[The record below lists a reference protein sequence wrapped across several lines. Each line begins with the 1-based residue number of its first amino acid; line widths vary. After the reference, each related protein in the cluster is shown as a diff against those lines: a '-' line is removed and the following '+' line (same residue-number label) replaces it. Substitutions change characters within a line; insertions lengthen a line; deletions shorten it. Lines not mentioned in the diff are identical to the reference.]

1 MLILDPRI
9 MHWVLLPIVFVMM
22 LVSVG
27 RAAVQQLMRSD
38 TNLDLKQQKQKQ
50 TLQRAQRLRMN
61 GNIIPAASFAMR
73 KRYFTFKGVGLLR
86 QKVKKGAGAGMQ
98 NPNQMMGMMK
108 NNMSFMVP
116 NMVMMAWISNFFSGF
131 VLVKVPFPLTLRFK
145 PMLQRGIGMDSLD
158 VSYVSSLSW
167 YFLVMFGMRGFLGLL
182 IGDSNVDSAEQM
194 MQAQMGVGVG
204 MGGQGNF
211 DAAKAFQQER
221 DSLNLKKHEFVVAVA
236 ERRLV
241 PE

>member
-1 MLILDPRI
+1 
-9 MHWVLLPIVFVMM
+9 MM

-38 TNLDLKQQKQKQ
+38 ANLDLKQQVQTQ
-50 TLQRAQRLRMN
+50 TLQRAQRLRTN
-61 GNIIPAASFAMR
+61 GNIIPARSFAMR
-73 KRYFTFKGVGLLR
+73 KRYFTAKGPGLLR
-86 QKVKKGAGAGMQ
+86 QKVKKAAGAGMQ

-108 NNMSFMVP
+108 NNMSFMIP
-116 NMVMMAWISNFFSGF
+116 NMLKMAWISNFLSGF

-182 IGDSNVDSAEQM
+182 IGDGNVDSAEQM
-194 MQAQMGVGVG
+194 MQAQMGVGVMG
-204 MGGQGNF
+204 MGAQGNF

-221 DSLNLKKHEFVVAVA
+221 DSLNLKKHEFVVASA
-236 ERRLV
+236 ERAIINAVV
-241 PE
+241 PVH

>member
-1 MLILDPRI
+1 MAFC
-9 MHWVLLPIVFVMM
+9 LLCSQVFVMM

-38 TNLDLKQQKQKQ
+38 AILDLKQQKQTQ

-61 GNIIPAASFAMR
+61 GNIIPVRSFAMR
-73 KRYFTFKGVGLLR
+73 KRYFAAKGVGLLR
-86 QKVKKGAGAGMQ
+86 QKMKRAAGAAGMQ

-108 NNMSFMVP
+108 NNMSFMIP

-182 IGDSNVDSAEQM
+182 IGEAHVDSAEQM

-204 MGGQGNF
+204 MG
-211 DAAKAFQQER
+211 A
-221 DSLNLKKHEFVVAVA
+221 HV
-236 ERRLV
+236 
-241 PE
+241 